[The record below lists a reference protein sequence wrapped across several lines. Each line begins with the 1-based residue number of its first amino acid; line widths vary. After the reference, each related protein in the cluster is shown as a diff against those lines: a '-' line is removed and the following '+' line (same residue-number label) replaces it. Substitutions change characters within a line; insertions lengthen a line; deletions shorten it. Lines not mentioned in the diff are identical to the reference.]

1 MKKTILLVLIL
12 AVLFGM
18 SAFAGGQQE
27 AGGGEASAE
36 AAAEFGIEAPAQ
48 SVSID
53 MIGWAFPIT
62 EFYAEELEKLNAVQN
77 LKVNTQLLDSA
88 SAQEQ
93 VRLALSGGKKSPY
106 AIVHAANAQISEWG
120 YSDWLLPLDDLI
132 EKYWDEYDLGDI
144 PQTAWDA
151 ATVDGKIV
159 GIPMAS
165 NTLHLMYREDLL
177 EKHGLEVPTT
187 YDEVIEVSQALA
199 ENEPSID
206 VPFTMNLH
214 AGWAWET
221 EFLHFVRAFGG
232 DFINDDNTVA
242 FNGSAG
248 VKALEKMKEVADKAM
263 GQSGMSYSIDD
274 SEVGLQTGRLAMAQI
289 WASRAANMDDPD
301 VSAYPDEI
309 KFAPA
314 AAPTAGGPLGGSTWN
329 DFYCIPKNTEVDHEL
344 IFKVIME
351 AVDLES
357 QEEAAGYGIPT
368 RMKAVQS
375 EDADAY
381 MPAAMETIAKGVGAY
396 KNLPGTS
403 LARTA
408 LGEFLPL
415 VGTGELSPQEALDKA
430 AAKYTEEAKANG
442 FID

>member
-27 AGGGEASAE
+27 AGGEASAE
-36 AAAEFGIEAPAQ
+36 AAAEFGIEAPAKN
-48 SVSID
+48 VSID

-106 AIVHAANAQISEWG
+106 AVVHAANAQISEWG
-120 YSDWLLPLDDLI
+120 YADWLLPLDDLI

-165 NTLHLMYREDLL
+165 NTLHLMYREDLF

-187 YDEVIEVSQALA
+187 YDEVIKVSQALA

-214 AGWAWET
+214 AGWAWEI

-242 FNGSAG
+242 FNGPAG
-248 VKALEKMKEVADKAM
+248 VKALELMKEVAEEAM
-263 GQSGMSYSIDD
+263 GQTGMSYSIDD

-314 AAPTAGGPLGGSTWN
+314 AAPRPGGPLGGSTWN
-329 DFYCIPKNTEVDHEL
+329 DFYCIPKNTQVDHEL
-344 IFKVIME
+344 VFQVIME

-375 EDADAY
+375 ENADAY

-396 KNLPGTS
+396 KNLPGTP

-415 VGTGELSPQEALDKA
+415 VGTGELSPKEALDKA